1 MYTTEIIGAHA
12 LWAVRG
18 VQVQLDGHS
27 RTVLV
32 VPYLARFVA
41 DLVEQFYSLSISSMS
56 HLKLTIAKKDMGT
69 HRVYSRG
76 TPRTVAKQMKV
87 YRKFHRLLGMGR
99 SKTAAGK
106 LLSKHRVGSSASW
119 LWRSMLDP
127 FRIASGGQRV
137 HVSIWELLMCTL

>member
-1 MYTTEIIGAHA
+1 LYTTQIIGAHS
-12 LWAVRG
+12 LRAVHG
-18 VQVQLDGHS
+18 SQVRLGGHS
-27 RTVLV
+27 RRVLV

-41 DLVEQFYSLSISSMS
+41 DLVEQYHSLSISSMS

-69 HRVYSRG
+69 FRVYSRG
-76 TPRTVAKQMKV
+76 TPRTVAKQMQV

-127 FRIASGGQRV
+127 FRIASGGRHV
-137 HVSIWELLMCTL
+137 HASIWELLCT